1 MACNTT
7 YAASTRTA
15 FVDIDI
21 DPKQLVLVGAQA
33 RALHEGGS
41 DSLLLLLYPL
51 LHSPALEQFFSSTFR
66 FQTHNH
72 YLTTSQRLSPLPYP
86 PQNSSSA
93 RPPSCTI
100 SHTTQKDTTMS
111 PPTTT
116 TIPITLSIS
125 SPRPDTCPN
134 AQPEIVSTHALNN
147 AIQVLE
153 FTLLTF
159 VVLRLLARYA
169 SIGALVGLSLIIGGF
184 LYDIGV
190 GFPGVDAATTTTI
203 LESTV
208 ECAASG
214 RSHSTTLWILSAALA
229 VFMLLALIIDHRR
242 RSMPRHSS
250 LTTSYRPLVGRM
262 LVIDKPIT
270 SSAEGVRV
278 RDHPLNSMTII
289 TTTGNSIARH
299 HLIRTKLAGTLLGL
313 IFLAILLPLALAADP
328 QVNFEVAGR
337 SAQGGDDV
345 SPIWITYYSTTTTWL
360 PAVTVT
366 APPVLNSSPMPTG
379 SMDGTAAGTDGLG
392 SSMPGGSWLSV
403 HVCTEVEQAVCP
415 IVEGRKTGVPHASVA

>member
-1 MACNTT
+1 
-7 YAASTRTA
+7 
-15 FVDIDI
+15 
-21 DPKQLVLVGAQA
+21 
-33 RALHEGGS
+33 
-41 DSLLLLLYPL
+41 
-51 LHSPALEQFFSSTFR
+51 
-66 FQTHNH
+66 
-72 YLTTSQRLSPLPYP
+72 
-86 PQNSSSA
+86 
-93 RPPSCTI
+93 
-100 SHTTQKDTTMS
+100 MS

-184 LYDIGV
+184 LYDTGV

-203 LESTV
+203 LESAV

-214 RSHSTTLWILSAALA
+214 RSQSTTLWILSAALT
-229 VFMLLALIIDHRR
+229 VLVLALVTGHRR
-242 RSMPRHSS
+242 RSMPGPSKS
-250 LTTSYRPLVGRM
+250 LTTYRPLVGRM
-262 LVIDKPIT
+262 LVIDKPVT
-270 SSAEGVRV
+270 SSSVEGGVR
-278 RDHPLNSMTII
+278 DQPLNSMTII

-313 IFLAILLPLALAADP
+313 VFLAILLPLALAADP
-328 QVNFEVAGR
+328 QVNFEVTER
-337 SAQGGDDV
+337 SAAAAQGRESGDV

-360 PAVTVT
+360 SAVTVT

-379 SMDGTAAGTDGLG
+379 SMDGTAAGTNWPG
-392 SSMPGGSWLSV
+392 SPSSERSG
-403 HVCTEVEQAVCP
+403 HVCIEVEQAVCP